1 MPSTIVA
8 MINRVEIKKSE
19 FLIRLIACVVM
30 LFAANELSAQISAD
44 LRFGGNLSHLDGRS
58 FRSAK
63 KVGLQAGLALQY
75 NFTKN
80 VAVQA
85 EPSFSIAR
93 VRANEQTQT
102 MDAGIEKGT
111 KSLHYFTMPL
121 FFKLCI
127 TSKFALLAGPE
138 WSKLLNESKY
148 ELNNGGNAFQ
158 HRTRLGYSVGL
169 ELGSIYFRYREIKR
183 VSYVH
188 ADRHAAIAQY
198 QLGFKWDLF

>member
-1 MPSTIVA
+1 
-8 MINRVEIKKSE
+8 
-19 FLIRLIACVVM
+19 M
-30 LFAANELSAQISAD
+30 LLAVGELSAQVSAG
-44 LRFGGNLSHLDGRS
+44 LRLGGNLSHLDGNS

-63 KVGLQAGLALQY
+63 KIGLQAGIALQY
-75 NFTKN
+75 SLTKN
-80 VAVQA
+80 LALQA
-85 EPSFSIAR
+85 EPSFNIAR

-111 KSLHYFTMPL
+111 KSLHYFHIPL

-127 TSKFALLAGPE
+127 TPKFALLAGPE

-148 ELNNGGNAFQ
+148 QLNNGRNAFQ

-169 ELGSIYFRYREIKR
+169 ELGSIYFRYREVKR
-183 VSYVH
+183 VTNVH
-188 ADRHAAIAQY
+188 ADAHAAIAQY